1 MQEAIQIKFFKYL
14 GLDSNL
20 QPLAFSFERQASSLQ
35 LPASVVI
42 VFFSLF
48 TFHSLSAQQLQSYI
62 QTAEE
67 NNPEI
72 QAFNLRYEIA
82 EEKINEVNSYPD
94 TEFGVGYFV
103 SEPETRTGAQKE
115 RLSIRQMI
123 PWFGSITAR
132 ENYASSMADAEYV
145 EVAIAKRKLTLSV
158 AQSYYQLYANSAKQK
173 VLQENIELLET
184 FHELALN
191 SLEVGSASAVD
202 VLRLQMRQNDL
213 AQQKVSLEQEFNAQQ
228 VLFNNLLNREQ
239 NLSVEVYDSLF
250 IPQEEAV
257 ERERIAEVHPELLK
271 FDRLYESVAEAEK
284 LNQKEAAPKLG
295 FGLDYINVQERTDM
309 SLADNGKDILMPM
322 VSVFI
327 PIFNNKYKSVTRQNE
342 LRQKELEAQK
352 SQRFNVLQTKLE
364 EALSGRTS
372 AKVTAYTF
380 LRNLEQADDAEEILI
395 KSYETGTID
404 FDDVLEVQELQ
415 LKFQTGLIEA
425 VKNYYMQ
432 SAVINYLSN

>member
-1 MQEAIQIKFFKYL
+1 MKLTDIIILKLKSRSGML
-14 GLDSNL
+14 SIL
-20 QPLAFSFERQASSLQ
+20 
-35 LPASVVI
+35 
-42 VFFSLF
+42 FSLLF
-48 TFHSLSAQQLQSYI
+48 SLIGTGQQLDSYI
-62 QTAEE
+62 QIAEQ

-82 EEKINEVNSYPD
+82 EERINEVNTYPD

-103 SEPETRTGAQKE
+103 SEPETRTGAQKA
-115 RLSIRQMI
+115 RFSIRQML
-123 PWFGSITAR
+123 PWFGTITAR

-145 EVAIAKRKLTLSV
+145 EVAIAKRQLSLSV
-158 AQSYYQLYANSAKQK
+158 AQAYYRLYAYEAKQR

-213 AQQKVSLEQEFNAQQ
+213 AQQKVSLEQEFTAEQ

-239 NLSVEVYDSLF
+239 NSSVEVYDSLF
-250 IPQEEAV
+250 IPQEENAA
-257 ERERIAEVHPELLK
+257 RESIAKVHPELLK
-271 FDRLYESVAEAEK
+271 FDRLYESVEEAEK
-284 LNQKEAAPKLG
+284 LNQKDAAPKLG
-295 FGLDYINVQERTDM
+295 FGVDYVSVAERTDM
-309 SLADNGKDILMPM
+309 TLAENGKDIFMPM
-322 VSVFI
+322 LSVSV

-342 LRQKELEAQK
+342 LRQKELQAQK
-352 SQRFNVLQTKLE
+352 NQRLNLLQTKLE
-364 EALSGRTS
+364 EALSSRTS
-372 AKVTAYTF
+372 AKITAATF
-380 LRNLEQADDAEEILI
+380 IRNLEQANDAEEILI

-404 FDDVLEVQELQ
+404 FNDVLEVQELQ

-432 SAVINYLSN
+432 SAVVNYLSD